1 MKNKVLEDE
10 LRKFFS
16 SAWCEEL
23 TLGKAPSPEISDIDK
38 AITMLNFIRYDVP
51 RHFSDECFNEPE
63 MLREVADKLRGGIEK
78 AQELLALLEAHS

>member
-10 LRKFFS
+10 LRKFFNK
-16 SAWCEEL
+16 WY
-23 TLGKAPSPEISDIDK
+23 PDEID
-38 AITMLNFIRYDVP
+38 AAFTMLNFVHHDMT